1 MGKLEELNSSLH
13 VENDKLR
20 ALTVTQKQSN
30 NMLSDENSSLR
41 EKLVIQLKV
50 QTRLE
55 MELEKATQLTLFM
68 EEKVYKSNKISLEV
82 LEPQSAQTTKGCRGR
97 DRKSPAVHRRPEVAH
112 RCLHPSQ
119 GGFNRQEAG

>member
-55 MELEKATQLTLFM
+55 MELEKATQLTLIM

-82 LEPQSAQTTKGCRGR
+82 LKQLKDA
-97 DRKSPAVHRRPEVAH
+97 EVEIAS
-112 RCLHPSQ
+112 LQ
-119 GGFNRQEAG
+119 

>member
-50 QTRLE
+50 
-55 MELEKATQLTLFM
+55 
-68 EEKVYKSNKISLEV
+68 
-82 LEPQSAQTTKGCRGR
+82 
-97 DRKSPAVHRRPEVAH
+97 
-112 RCLHPSQ
+112 
-119 GGFNRQEAG
+119 

>member
-82 LEPQSAQTTKGCRGR
+82 LKQLKDA
-97 DRKSPAVHRRPEVAH
+97 EVEIAS
-112 RCLHPSQ
+112 LQ
-119 GGFNRQEAG
+119 

>member
-82 LEPQSAQTTKGCRGR
+82 LKQLKDA
-97 DRKSPAVHRRPEVAH
+97 EVEIAS
-112 RCLHPSQ
+112 LQ
-119 GGFNRQEAG
+119 QYIVDLK